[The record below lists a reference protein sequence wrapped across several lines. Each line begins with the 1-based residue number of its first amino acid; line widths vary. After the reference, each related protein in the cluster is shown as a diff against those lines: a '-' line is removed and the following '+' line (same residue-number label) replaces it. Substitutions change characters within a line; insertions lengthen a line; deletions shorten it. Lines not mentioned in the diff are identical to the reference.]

1 LPTFQKFGNAKKSD
15 ICVIFTKKIMG
26 SHETGGASAPP
37 PGPGLKSP
45 LITSDKFH
53 KHSAVSLLDTCRD

>member
-1 LPTFQKFGNAKKSD
+1 
-15 ICVIFTKKIMG
+15 MG